1 MTSTPHTST
10 PHTQTVLTRE
20 AIEDGVRRGRALRS
34 DAITDSL
41 LHLWHVVSPGD
52 PVRFGFLSPM
62 PHRRDFA
69 R

>member
-1 MTSTPHTST
+1 MTTHHEP
-10 PHTQTVLTRE
+10 QTVLSRE

-41 LHLWHVVSPGD
+41 LHLWRVVNPGD
-52 PVRFGFLSPM
+52 PSRFGFLAST